1 MLRSRPRS
9 SSVFVTVTFV
19 TVTFVAVGLVV
30 QGASAQ
36 PPRNP
41 APSRPA
47 SAAARPPAGGKST
60 MPPSKYWMVPGLA
73 PLSMESVQREIG
85 LSAEQKQQLKAL
97 SDGYQAAV
105 QKAVAPLRE
114 LPPEEQ
120 QKQSVELREQI
131 GQMARGTQ
139 RKGEAILTPQQLRT
153 IQTISFEM
161 AVGQMLANPAA
172 QEKLGL
178 DAEQRQKLM
187 SVYERAGEKMQKLQ
201 RETAGQLLDGLS
213 EEQIAKLRQQVEL
226 QQKQQ

>member
-1 MLRSRPRS
+1 
-9 SSVFVTVTFV
+9 
-19 TVTFVAVGLVV
+19 
-30 QGASAQ
+30 
-36 PPRNP
+36 
-41 APSRPA
+41 
-47 SAAARPPAGGKST
+47 